1 MEGLARNVDR
11 FPDAQR
17 AVSAGF
23 APAPPARRWRP
34 APIVAG
40 SIGLHGAAALGAL
53 VVPEAWPWA
62 LGAVAANHALLGAAG
77 MWPRGT
83 WLGPNMTRL
92 PLAARRRGEIA
103 LTFDDGP
110 DPDVT
115 PRVLELL
122 DAAACRATFFC
133 IAEQAHAHPDLC
145 REMVRRG
152 HAVENHSLAHRGSFA
167 LHGMGGFRREIAAA
181 QQTLASITG
190 VAPRF
195 FRPPA
200 GLRNPLLDPVLHE
213 LGLALVT
220 WTRRGFDT
228 RACDPARVGERL
240 LRGLAAGDI
249 LLLHD
254 GHAGRTPSG
263 AAVVLEAL
271 PTVLDAVR
279 SHELR
284 AVTLREA
291 LEP

>member
-1 MEGLARNVDR
+1 VT
-11 FPDAQR
+11 
-17 AVSAGF
+17 
-23 APAPPARRWRP
+23 
-34 APIVAG
+34 G

-53 VVPEAWPWA
+53 AVPEAWPWA
-62 LGAVAANHALLGAAG
+62 LGAVATNHALLGAAG

-92 PLAARRRGEIA
+92 PAQAARRGEVA

-110 DPDVT
+110 DPQVT
-115 PRVLELL
+115 ARVLDLL
-122 DAAACRATFFC
+122 DAAGCRATFFC
-133 IAEQAHAHPDLC
+133 IAERARAHPALC
-145 REMVRRG
+145 REIVRRG
-152 HAVENHSLAHRGSFA
+152 HAVENHSLAHSGSFA
-167 LHGMGGFRREIAAA
+167 LLTLGGFRREIGAA
-181 QQTLASITG
+181 QAALAQIAG
-190 VAPRF
+190 VPPRF

-228 RACDPARVGERL
+228 RARDPALVGRRL

-249 LLLHD
+249 LLMHD
-254 GHAGRTPSG
+254 GHAARTAEG

-271 PTVLDAVR
+271 PRVLDAVR
-279 SHELR
+279 SRELR

-291 LEP
+291 IEP

>member
-1 MEGLARNVDR
+1 MERLARNVGR
-11 FPDAQR
+11 FPEAQP

-23 APAPPARRWRP
+23 VPAAPARRWRP
-34 APIVAG
+34 APFVAG

-62 LGAVAANHALLGAAG
+62 LGAIAANHALLGAAG

-92 PLAARRRGEIA
+92 PEDSARRGEIA

-110 DPDVT
+110 DPQVT
-115 PRVLELL
+115 PRVLDLL
-122 DAAACRATFFC
+122 DAAGCRATFFC
-133 IAEQAHAHPDLC
+133 IAEHARAHPALC

-152 HAVENHSLAHRGSFA
+152 HTVENHSLAHRGSFA
-167 LHGMGGFRREIAAA
+167 FHTLGGFRREVGAA
-181 QQTLASITG
+181 QEALAQIAG

-228 RACDPARVGERL
+228 RTRDPARVGRRL

-254 GHAGRTPSG
+254 GHAGRTAQG

-271 PTVLDAVR
+271 PRVLDTVR
-279 SHELR
+279 SRDLR

-291 LEP
+291 IGP